1 MQEKKER
8 SNITAPDEA
17 EDFIAESEEQLL
29 ARMYDTSYLLQKRG
43 IAEINI
49 VETDDG
55 KNLVAIILTGVT
67 YDKAEGFVKIQ

>member
-1 MQEKKER
+1 MQGKKER
-8 SNITAPDEA
+8 SSTTAPDEA

-67 YDKAEGFVKIQ
+67 YDKAEGFVKI